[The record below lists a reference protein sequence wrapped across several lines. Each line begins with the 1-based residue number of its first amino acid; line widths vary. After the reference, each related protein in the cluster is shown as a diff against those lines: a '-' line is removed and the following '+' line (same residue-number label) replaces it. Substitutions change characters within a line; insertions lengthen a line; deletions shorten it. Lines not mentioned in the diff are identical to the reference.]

1 MPKNQLHDMAK
12 QVKVQIVEVLEQLK
26 VKPSEKTKELFYKLL
41 KKLFGPNSFSHFS
54 SKKNQDIMMP
64 LCSVLSEEQTSDY
77 IENWLSSMYTKPDL
91 QEFYYRST
99 EDSIV
104 QKHTAIKQFALT
116 QLASITQL
124 FKELT
129 AQQVMITLNV
139 LTKAAFLKNSDSK
152 IFTFIALL

>member
-1 MPKNQLHDMAK
+1 
-12 QVKVQIVEVLEQLK
+12 
-26 VKPSEKTKELFYKLL
+26 
-41 KKLFGPNSFSHFS
+41 
-54 SKKNQDIMMP
+54 MMP

-124 FKELT
+124 FKALT

>member
-1 MPKNQLHDMAK
+1 MAK

-26 VKPSEKTKELFYKLL
+26 EKPSEKTKAFFYKLL

-54 SKKNQDIMMP
+54 SKKNQDIMVP
-64 LCSVLSEEQTSDY
+64 LTSVLSEEQISDY
-77 IENWLSSMYTKPDL
+77 IENWLSGMYTKPDL

-116 QLASITQL
+116 QLASIT
-124 FKELT
+124 
-129 AQQVMITLNV
+129 
-139 LTKAAFLKNSDSK
+139 
-152 IFTFIALL
+152 